1 MEIVGIIVG
10 GLVFVAMIVAG
21 TIYLVCKR
29 RSKTGSAVHQHT
41 PTFNMPKYAD
51 RGQYQGGGT

>member
-29 RSKTGSAVHQHT
+29 RSKTISAVQQHT
-41 PTFNMPKYAD
+41 PTFNMPK
-51 RGQYQGGGT
+51 